1 LQNVRTL
8 VTKLKDKHFHS
19 KTMSFQS
26 QCSSSSSFEGREVR
40 LQNQKENN
48 GWSSLTYY
56 PRLGFPYFSLKRW
69 IFTKVKIVVIY
80 GS

>member
-1 LQNVRTL
+1 
-8 VTKLKDKHFHS
+8 VTKLKDKHFHP

-26 QCSSSSSFEGREVR
+26 QCSSFSSFEGREAS

-48 GWSSLTYY
+48 GWPGLTYY
-56 PRLGFPYFSLKRW
+56 PRLGFPYFFLNMW
-69 IFTKVKIVVIY
+69 IFAKVKIVVVY